1 VTEQLVDA
9 GRAAAVPAA
18 ASRLHDAL
26 VSRLRVVLPALVA
39 AQIVAT
45 AIFFDSVERKGWLV
59 YQGGDQIWLYTTGW
73 MLGHG
78 IIPTAV
84 VSYGWPLVLAPF
96 ALVGGP
102 EFVNTLP
109 ATIALDV
116 LVLGPIALLAL
127 FDIAQR
133 IAGRIFGIWCCV
145 LWIAAPFV
153 SIPFFVD
160 RYHDRWVEQFL
171 PQALGLTQLA
181 DYPSMVT
188 VLVAGALILRSFES
202 PRLVQGA
209 LAGLIGGWAIA
220 LKPANALFLVAA
232 AVAYV
237 LARRWRQGLAFAVA
251 LVPAVVTLTLWKD
264 RGLGD
269 IPLFALGA
277 THEALGLGSAPMTAS
292 LDHYTHIDWGIWK
305 QNMSNLR
312 EFFYSARLVQWAPF
326 AGAVALGRRSIPAA
340 GFLLTWLI
348 AYVLVKGSSP
358 VSSLEGGSFWRLVM
372 PAWPAYLILIAAI
385 PLLVPTFQRRLGDR
399 LVPPRPRPAPTW
411 TIVAVAVV
419 LGALPFVAVATA
431 SVQRGPDRAV
441 EYRYVLTPVNGSYVH
456 ARAVRDGASVRLE
469 WDDPG
474 GFRPAFYVLLRT
486 QAAGPDVTCSRPGS
500 GADAC
505 ILTSV
510 DLTRTHD
517 RTFVD
522 TSPVPNATY
531 RVGVAANYIDG
542 PALGDVFV
550 LGEPVPTPSAR

>member
-1 VTEQLVDA
+1 MTEQVVHG

-26 VSRLRVVLPALVA
+26 VSHLRIVLPALVA
-39 AQIVAT
+39 AQIAAT
-45 AIFFDSVERKGWLV
+45 GLLFATIERQGWLV

-102 EFVNTLP
+102 EFVTTLP

-116 LVLGPIALLAL
+116 LILGPIALLAL
-127 FDIAQR
+127 FDIGQR
-133 IAGRIFGIWCCV
+133 IAGRLFGIWCCV
-145 LWIAAPFV
+145 LWIVAPFV
-153 SIPFFVD
+153 SIPFFVG
-160 RYHDRWVEQFL
+160 RYHDKWVDQFL
-171 PQALGLTQLA
+171 PQAFGLTQLA

-188 VLVAGALILRSFES
+188 VLVAGALVLRSFES
-202 PRLVQGA
+202 PRLSQGV
-209 LAGLIGGWAIA
+209 LAGSIAGWAIA

-237 LARRWRQGLAFAVA
+237 LARRWRQGVAFAVA
-251 LVPAVVTLTLWKD
+251 LLPALITLTLWKD
-264 RGLGD
+264 RGLGEV
-269 IPLFALGA
+269 PLFALGA
-277 THEALGLGSAPMTAS
+277 THQALGAGPVDVSS
-292 LDHYTHIDWGIWK
+292 SIDHYTHIDWGVWK

-326 AGAVALGRRSIPAA
+326 AGAVALARRSVPPA
-340 GFLLTWLI
+340 GFLLTWVV

-358 VSSLEGGSFWRLVM
+358 VASIEGGSFWRLVM
-372 PAWPAYLILIAAI
+372 PAWPAYLILLAAI

-399 LVPPRPRPAPTW
+399 LVPPRSRPVPTW
-411 TIVAVAVV
+411 GVGVAAVV
-419 LGALPFVAVATA
+419 LAAIPFAAVATA
-431 SVQRGPDRAV
+431 AAQRGPDRAV
-441 EYRYVLTPVNGSYVH
+441 TYRDVLTPVDGSYVE
-456 ARAVRDGASVRLE
+456 ARAAREGGSVRLE

-474 GFRPAFYVLLRT
+474 GFRPAFYVVLRT
-486 QAAGPDVTCSRPGS
+486 AGAGPDVVCDRPGS
-500 GADAC
+500 GADVC
-505 ILTSV
+505 KLTSV
-510 DLTRTHD
+510 DLTRTHE

-522 TSPVPNATY
+522 TSPVPGATY
-531 RVGVAANYIDG
+531 RIGVGANYLDD

-550 LGEPVPTPSAR
+550 LGEPIRSPSEG